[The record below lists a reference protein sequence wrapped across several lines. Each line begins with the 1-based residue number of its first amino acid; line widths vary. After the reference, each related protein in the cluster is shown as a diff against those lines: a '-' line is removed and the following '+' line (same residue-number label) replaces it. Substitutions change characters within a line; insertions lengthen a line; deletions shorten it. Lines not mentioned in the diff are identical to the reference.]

1 MGMIRR
7 EAQAHS
13 QAAKLTP
20 TCIML
25 ELRRSITALDAVNF

>member
-1 MGMIRR
+1 MCTIMR
-7 EAQAHS
+7 EAKAHS